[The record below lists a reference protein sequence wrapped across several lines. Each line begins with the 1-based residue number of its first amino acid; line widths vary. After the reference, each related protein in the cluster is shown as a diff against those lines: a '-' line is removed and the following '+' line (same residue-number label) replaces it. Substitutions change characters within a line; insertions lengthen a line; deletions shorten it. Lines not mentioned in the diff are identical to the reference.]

1 MVNITQAEAFFLRAS
16 GRADD
21 VHVSSRTHKSKAKRY
36 FATES
41 FKTMQLLNKY
51 KNKHTVEVHEAERR

>member
-16 GRADD
+16 GRGED
-21 VHVSSRTHKSKAKRY
+21 VHVSSRTHKSRSKRY

-41 FKTMQLLNKY
+41 YKTMTLLNKY
-51 KNKHTVEVHEAERR
+51 RRQHVTEVHEAERR